1 MVERVIRLIACLA
14 LSSHHESWQH
24 VQELYVPT
32 IVHMTVPDVAYTT
45 EADPPATTVTTVVP
59 VTTDMVT
66 VCVLMLVT
74 AAKGTSIAV
83 VALGA
88 YTVALTD
95 RMLENSAVPVAVPFS
110 VGCTVA
116 DPELTVAE
124 PYQVDMFWGSVGAP
138 DAIFVALLEPA

>member
-1 MVERVIRLIACLA
+1 
-14 LSSHHESWQH
+14 
-24 VQELYVPT
+24 
-32 IVHMTVPDVAYTT
+32 MTVPDVAYTT
-45 EADPPATTVTTVVP
+45 DGAPPATTVTTVVP

-74 AAKGTSIAV
+74 AAKGTSIGV

-124 PYQVDMFWGSVGAP
+124 PYQVDMFWGSVAAP
-138 DAIFVALLEPA
+138 LTIVALVEPA

>member
-1 MVERVIRLIACLA
+1 
-14 LSSHHESWQH
+14 
-24 VQELYVPT
+24 
-32 IVHMTVPDVAYTT
+32 MTVPDVAYTT

-74 AAKGTSIAV
+74 AAKGTSIGV

-138 DAIFVALLEPA
+138 LAIFVALLEPA